1 MLEQV
6 NYISSSQCR
15 KKHSYVCPTF
25 EETGTCPQG
34 LKCKLHHPRKRTK
47 GKIKK
52 RSREHKNG
60 WGRYFVSKDVSVSEP
75 ISASGKHYAQNG
87 DAIFGNDF
95 ISIDVCDEE
104 AGESNNPPEQTTF
117 YDSDPSEL
125 DLDDLDEL
133 IKPVRLLD
141 KMKTN
146 TF

>member
-1 MLEQV
+1 M
-6 NYISSSQCR
+6 
-15 KKHSYVCPTF
+15 
-25 EETGTCPQG
+25 
-34 LKCKLHHPRKRTK
+34 
-47 GKIKK
+47 K
-52 RSREHKNG
+52 RSRERKNG

-75 ISASGKHYAQNG
+75 ITASGKHCAQNG
-87 DAIFGNDF
+87 DDIFGNDF
-95 ISIDVCDEE
+95 ISIDVSDEE

-133 IKPVRLLD
+133 IKPIRLLD